1 MARGVAVSLA
11 SLALWVSVGGAVASS
26 SPRPDLVVSRVA
38 AVLDGGALHV
48 KAVVV
53 NHGAAPA
60 PRSVA
65 SFELGGIRVG
75 VRVLRGLRAGAET
88 RVRATLVVPVSI
100 PAGSYRLRVCVDA
113 TRRIRE
119 GNERNNCL
127 AATPRL
133 TLGDRRPPTFAGLVR
148 ATTCIPGPAGGPL
161 RSTRYGLQWQS
172 ATDDTTPAS
181 RLVYDIYQAT
191 KPGGE
196 DFGKPTYTSEPG
208 ATSFS
213 TPPLPDDA
221 AYYFVV
227 RARDAAGN
235 RDANRV
241 ERVGMN
247 LCV

>member
-1 MARGVAVSLA
+1 MTRVVAVSIF
-11 SLALWVSVGGAVASS
+11 SLAISL
-26 SPRPDLVVSRVA
+26 PRPDLLVSRVGVA
-38 AVLDGGALHV
+38 YSGGPLHV
-48 KAVVV
+48 TAVVA
-53 NHGAAPA
+53 NRGAGPA
-60 PRSVA
+60 PPTVVRY
-65 SFELGGIRVG
+65 ELGGVRVG
-75 VRVLRGLRAGAET
+75 VRGLRGLRAGAVT
-88 RVRATLVVPVSI
+88 RIRATLVVPVSI
-100 PAGSYRLRVCVDA
+100 PAGSYRLRICVDA
-113 TRRIRE
+113 TRRIHE

-133 TLGDRRPPTFAGLVR
+133 TLGDRRPPKFAGLER

-161 RSTRYGLQWQS
+161 RSTRYGLQWHS
-172 ATDDTTPAS
+172 ATDDSTPAS
-181 RLVYDIYQAT
+181 KLVYDIYEAT
-191 KPGGE
+191 TPGGE
-196 DFGKPTYTSEPG
+196 NFGEPTYTSEPG

-221 AYYFVV
+221 AYYFIV